1 MSKQKKQPRSKKL
14 CFINQA
20 NGVLEKEFEFD
31 YFGGFAIGQKQKCIC
46 SLHDEILKQ
55 YPNSNILEVS
65 TKSPNKELGFQL
77 SAFNLTLQGVC
88 IEDIFQTAKV
98 FVNSDGY
105 CEGFD
110 EIKERIFN
118 DEIRLD
124 AISNKTDKEKAKK
137 IYQQL
142 KASGFW
148 DTKSKR
154 DLNKLYLM
162 LYPQSQLDYFDYKGK
177 QYPNEPKTLFY
188 DYIYIQALREH
199 KIDLSKYNVFTDIEF
214 GKNSINCQAR
224 SCALY
229 NYLICNNELE
239 HYLGVMEN
247 IETQDNKKEIEK
259 FYEEVF
265 IKSAL
270 M

>member
-1 MSKQKKQPRSKKL
+1 MSKQKKKPRSKKL

-88 IEDIFQTAKV
+88 IEDIFQSAKV

-124 AISNKTDKEKAKK
+124 ATNKTDKEKAKK
-137 IYQQL
+137 
-142 KASGFW
+142 
-148 DTKSKR
+148 
-154 DLNKLYLM
+154 
-162 LYPQSQLDYFDYKGK
+162 
-177 QYPNEPKTLFY
+177 
-188 DYIYIQALREH
+188 
-199 KIDLSKYNVFTDIEF
+199 DLSTAKSEWF
-214 GKNSINCQAR
+214 
-224 SCALY
+224 
-229 NYLICNNELE
+229 
-239 HYLGVMEN
+239 LGYK
-247 IETQDNKKEIEK
+247 IKKGFK
-259 FYEEVF
+259 
-265 IKSAL
+265 
-270 M
+270 

>member
-1 MSKQKKQPRSKKL
+1 MMK
-14 CFINQA
+14 F
-20 NGVLEKEFEFD
+20 
-31 YFGGFAIGQKQKCIC
+31 
-46 SLHDEILKQ
+46 
-55 YPNSNILEVS
+55 SNNTLIPIFWKFLQ
-65 TKSPNKELGFQL
+65 NKELGFQL

-88 IEDIFQTAKV
+88 IENIFQSAKV

-124 AISNKTDKEKAKK
+124 ATNKTDKEKAKK

-142 KASGFW
+142 KASCFW

-199 KIDLSKYNVFTDIEF
+199 KIDLSKYNIFTDIEF

-229 NYLICNNELE
+229 NYLIQNGELE
-239 HYLGVMEN
+239 HYLEVMEN
-247 IETQDNKKEIEK
+247 I
-259 FYEEVF
+259 
-265 IKSAL
+265 
-270 M
+270 